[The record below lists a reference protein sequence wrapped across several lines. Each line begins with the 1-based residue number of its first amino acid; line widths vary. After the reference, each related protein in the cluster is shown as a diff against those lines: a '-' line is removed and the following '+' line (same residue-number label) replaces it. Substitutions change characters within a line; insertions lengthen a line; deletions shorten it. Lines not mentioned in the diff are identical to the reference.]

1 MREKTSRN
9 DAISAKK
16 TLDLLQ
22 EMLWAIQSR
31 PTSDIKAGLKY
42 LEDSLSTESTSRN
55 SKKTKDREHLLS
67 LVGSMPLILA
77 DLELFPSNEHIAK
90 FSSEALGIQISRWEK
105 RSRYEMIGMLVMET
119 INLSESRIRDLSL
132 FLADISIGGKR
143 LASIKKQAHGIGF
156 SWNEAIRSL
165 SSKAD

>member
-1 MREKTSRN
+1 MI
-9 DAISAKK
+9 AAKK

-22 EMLWAIQSR
+22 EILWAIQSR
-31 PTSDIKAGLKY
+31 PSEDVKAGLKF
-42 LEDSLSTESTSRN
+42 LEDSVSMASV
-55 SKKTKDREHLLS
+55 SKTTRKAKEREHLQS

-90 FSSEALGIQISRWEK
+90 FAREALGIQISRWEK

-119 INLSESRIRDLSL
+119 IGLSETRVKDLSV
-132 FLADISIGGKR
+132 FLLDMSIGGKR
-143 LASIKKQAHGIGF
+143 LAIIKKQAHSVGF
-156 SWNEAIRSL
+156 SWNEAIRAL